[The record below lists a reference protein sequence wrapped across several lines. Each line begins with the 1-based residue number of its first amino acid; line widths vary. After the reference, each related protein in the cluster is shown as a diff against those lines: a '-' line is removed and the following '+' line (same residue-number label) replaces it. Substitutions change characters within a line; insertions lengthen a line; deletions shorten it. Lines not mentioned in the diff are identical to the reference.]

1 MGVDVT
7 KIRIGGTLI
16 HKDKGEIIIRGI
28 HPHCGDYMI
37 TYDGGWVYLKNCN
50 E

>member
-1 MGVDVT
+1 MMIDVT

-16 HKDKGEIIIRGI
+16 HKDKGEIVIEGI

-37 TYDGGWVYLKNCN
+37 TYKDGWVYLKNCI
-50 E
+50 